1 MDMDVM
7 RNGHWMWP
15 GVDLGIRDAPEAG
28 SGAGKDKEVILTP
41 ENSKTVK
48 AKTKN
53 KKQKTAPQ
61 VLVNAPQGS
70 VTFIHHMSV
79 VGELVFIVG
88 ELVAGLF

>member
-1 MDMDVM
+1 M

-48 AKTKN
+48 AKKTTT
-53 KKQKTAPQ
+53 KTAPQ

>member
-48 AKTKN
+48 AKKKTKKN
-53 KKQKTAPQ
+53 GPTGPGKCSARERYLYTSY
-61 VLVNAPQGS
+61 VRCW
-70 VTFIHHMSV
+70 
-79 VGELVFIVG
+79 
-88 ELVAGLF
+88 